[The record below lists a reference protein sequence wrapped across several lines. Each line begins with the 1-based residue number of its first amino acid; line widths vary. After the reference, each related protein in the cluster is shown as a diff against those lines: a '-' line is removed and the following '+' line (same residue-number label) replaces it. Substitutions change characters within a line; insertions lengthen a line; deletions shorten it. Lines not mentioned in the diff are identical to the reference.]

1 MASCTCAD
9 PMTVKKAIDS
19 GNKAIA
25 DATTAAAERIDKT
38 LYGEALNPKG
48 ATGAPA
54 PVRFCRW
61 AAPEISDEGENGWS
75 MAFKAASLAI
85 AIANGVAQSV
95 IADKQQDLAEG
106 YYDMAK
112 FKWDRFSKQYMPLE
126 LKLLNEVSTTPIR
139 ELDCI
144 GAENR
149 ALTAINSSWD
159 GITGFVSRRAKA
171 LRLCVDDTS
180 LAVLD
185 SRRALMSVDAENF
198 NLTDEQWYTDL
209 KNDQRWNRRS
219 NILNLGRNL
228 SSEALK
234 YGDAARAMFGQVGG
248 QIEKAAGGIMQAL
261 GYYGAR
267 NDTYYPTTFLGS
279 GGGNLVSIGSSVGSN
294 PAASGSVNP
303 EM

>member
-1 MASCTCAD
+1 MASCTCAN
-9 PMTVKKAIDS
+9 PTEVSSAIKDDTDMMS
-19 GNKAIA
+19 K
-25 DATTAAAERIDKT
+25 RIDALAKKLDET
-38 LYGEALNPKG
+38 LYGEALEPKG
-48 ATGAPA
+48 VHGASA

-61 AAPEISDEGENGWS
+61 AAPEVSDVGENGWS
-75 MAFKAASLAI
+75 MAFKAASLVI
-85 AIANGVAQSV
+85 AIANGVAQSE

-106 YYDMAK
+106 YYDMVK

-149 ALTAINSSWD
+149 ALTAVNSSWD

-180 LAVLD
+180 LAMLD

-248 QIEKAAGGIMQAL
+248 QIEKAAGGVMQAL

-267 NDTYYPTTFLGS
+267 NDTYYSTTFLGS